1 VQAPTT
7 LIAELENAFHCGS
20 SQQRAAMVSR
30 ITDLFVAG
38 AGAFDADQIGLF
50 GQVFSHL
57 VDEIETNAL
66 AELSARLAPLESSP
80 PDVIARLAVHDE
92 IVVAG
97 PVLRHACRLD
107 DGSLVEAAR
116 TGSQGHLLAI
126 SARPRLNEPVTDV
139 LVDRGGSAVLHSV
152 AANAGARFSQS
163 GLAALIRH
171 AEADDDLAGKII
183 ERRDVPPQMF
193 CRLLLQATNVVK
205 QRLLARA
212 QPETRDLINQVLAKV
227 SGDIA
232 AKTAAAPDYAGAL
245 RDLLGKHPGGKLT
258 EADLRELAIQHEG
271 EQAVAALSLISSIPV
286 DALDRVMRVDKIGP
300 IVILC
305 RAFNFAWATAR
316 ALLDVRSTAG
326 LSPQKLAAARD
337 DFERLSRA
345 AAQQVVQQWQARG
358 AAAD

>member
-20 SQQRAAMVSR
+20 TQQRAVMVSR

-38 AGAFDADQIGLF
+38 AGGFDSEQVGVFDEVF
-50 GQVFSHL
+50 GHL

-66 AELSARLAPLESSP
+66 AELSARLAPLENAPSE
-80 PDVIARLAVHDE
+80 VIARLASHDE

-97 PVLRHACRLD
+97 PVLRHAPRLD
-107 DGSLVEAAR
+107 DGRLVEAAR

-126 SARPRLNEPVTDV
+126 SARPRVNEPVTDV

-163 GLAALIRH
+163 GLAALIKH

-193 CRLLLQATNVVK
+193 CRLLLQATDVVK

-212 QPETRDLINQVLAKV
+212 RPETRDLVNQVLAKV

-232 AKTAAAPDYAGAL
+232 ANTAAAPDYGGAL
-245 RDLLGKHPGGKLT
+245 RDLLRTYPGGRLM
-258 EADLRELAIQHEG
+258 EADVRALAIRHQD
-271 EQAVAALSLISSIPV
+271 EQVVAALSLIASIPV

-300 IVILC
+300 VVILC
-305 RAFNFAWATAR
+305 RAFNFTWATAR
-316 ALLDVRSTAG
+316 AILEGRTSAG
-326 LSPQKLAAARD
+326 LSPHKLAATRN
-337 DFERLSRA
+337 DFERLSRV

-358 AAAD
+358 EAD